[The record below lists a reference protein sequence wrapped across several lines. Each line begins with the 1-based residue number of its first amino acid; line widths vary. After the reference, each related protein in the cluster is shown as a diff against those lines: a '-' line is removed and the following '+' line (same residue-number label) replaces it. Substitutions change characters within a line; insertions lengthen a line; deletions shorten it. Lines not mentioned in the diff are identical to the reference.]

1 MLAVRNLWHL
11 AVLVAEDLDRGIA
24 LADGALVE
32 RSLDAV
38 ADGGEAL
45 EIGCGVKGGGVRR
58 RVKDG
63 TILKSTF
70 FCALVP
76 RKGTFVMRKIH
87 ERSAGTPPGKPQ
99 WMLRLRW
106 HPRLSK

>member
-1 MLAVRNLWHL
+1 M
-11 AVLVAEDLDRGIA
+11 
-24 LADGALVE
+24 E

-70 FCALVP
+70 FGALVP
-76 RKGTFVMRKIH
+76 RMGTFVMRKIH
-87 ERSAGTPPGKPQ
+87 ERSAGP
-99 WMLRLRW
+99 
-106 HPRLSK
+106 HPASLPSGEEVAHALIDVSVNTTECRSTRPVAEVV